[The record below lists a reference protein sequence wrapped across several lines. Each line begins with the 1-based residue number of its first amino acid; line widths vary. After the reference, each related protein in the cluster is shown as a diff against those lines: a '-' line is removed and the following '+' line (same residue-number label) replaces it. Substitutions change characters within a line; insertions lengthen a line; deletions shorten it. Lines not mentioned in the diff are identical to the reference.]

1 MKNYFTITISD
12 VHGSRHYSFKQFIR
26 KFFWVVLALFIT
38 LWIVGAISIWW
49 LNYEANQVEQQHESV
64 VNAFVDDL
72 KSTQADYEALLL
84 EKARLEKELDVT
96 SSQVNY
102 LDQTLQGLEKLVG
115 EAGMDTEPMPLAE
128 RIKQVQLSSLG
139 KDLMLSM
146 IPNGHAV
153 QEFKG
158 ISSGYGYR
166 KHPLTGKRHLHAGVD
181 YRGKKGGPVI
191 ATADGVVSF
200 SGFKKDSGFGNL
212 ISVTHSNGFRT
223 VYGHLS
229 KRLVKTGQYVQKG
242 DVIGEIGSTG
252 RSSGNHLHYEV
263 WFVFRRLNPKY
274 FYSWS
279 IENYD
284 DIFTSVKGVPWGS
297 LSQAVA
303 NRVKKMEKQLLLGD
317 VPFPAKFA
325 N

>member
-26 KFFWVVLALFIT
+26 KFFWIVLALFIT
-38 LWIVGAISIWW
+38 LWIVGAVSIWW
-49 LNYEANQVEQQHESV
+49 LNYEADQVEQQHESV
-64 VNAFVDDL
+64 VNAFANDL
-72 KSTQADYEALLL
+72 KEAQTGYEALLREKIRLKNEL
-84 EKARLEKELDVT
+84 EVT

-115 EAGMDTEPMPLAE
+115 EAGMDSEPMPLTE
-128 RIKQVQLSSLG
+128 RIKQVQLTSLG
-139 KDLMLSM
+139 KDMMLSM

-153 QEFKG
+153 QGFKG

-181 YRGKKGGPVI
+181 YRGKKGDPVI

-274 FYSWS
+274 FYSWT

-284 DIFTSVKGVPWGS
+284 DIFTSVKRVPWGS

-303 NRVKKMEKQLLLGD
+303 NRVRKMEKQLLLGG
-317 VPFPAKFA
+317 VPFQAKSA